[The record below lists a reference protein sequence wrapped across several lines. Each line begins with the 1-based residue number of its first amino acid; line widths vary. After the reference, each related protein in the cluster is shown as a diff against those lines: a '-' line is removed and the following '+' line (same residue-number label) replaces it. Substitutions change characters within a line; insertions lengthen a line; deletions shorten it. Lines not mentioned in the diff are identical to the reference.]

1 LSGVSGRG
9 IRSFYYPPEA
19 QTNCNECHMP
29 RKNSDEFGAQMVDGE
44 LKVHDHLFPSAN
56 TAVAWWEDR
65 MDIVERHKKFEEGV
79 MRVDVF
85 GIKEGDDVT
94 QPLIG
99 PLRPEIPTLV
109 PGQSYL
115 LETVIRTMK
124 MGHHFT
130 QGTVDSNEIWM
141 DVTVIEGAEYDED
154 GERIGGTIV
163 GRSGGMDEKK
173 AVDPW
178 AHFINVFMLDRD
190 GNRINRRNA
199 HDIFVPLYNH
209 QIPPGAG
216 QVVHYL
222 MQVAPDTRKPLTVE
236 VKLQYRKF
244 DQEYMSL
251 IAEFHRQKGLPLRG
265 VDEDGEEG
273 EDV

>member
-1 LSGVSGRG
+1 
-9 IRSFYYPPEA
+9 
-19 QTNCNECHMP
+19 
-29 RKNSDEFGAQMVDGE
+29 
-44 LKVHDHLFPSAN
+44 
-56 TAVAWWEDR
+56 
-65 MDIVERHKKFEEGV
+65 
-79 MRVDVF
+79 
-85 GIKEGDDVT
+85 
-94 QPLIG
+94 
-99 PLRPEIPTLV
+99 
-109 PGQSYL
+109 
-115 LETVIRTMK
+115 
-124 MGHHFT
+124 MGHHIT

-265 VDEDGEEG
+265 VDEDAEEG
-273 EDV
+273 EDVNQLPVMTLAEDRVTFPVEGMEAGWVIDNPERDIPEWQRWNDYGIG